1 MAQSIPAAYDSV
13 TPYGLLLGCPLPDCR
28 RPVVQQ
34 GGTIYLAFSHVRIST
49 RDGQWL
55 TRIWDRTGGKHQQ
68 HQRSSHGGPSRQRLT
83 ELYCLPNYFQ
93 IKIPRGRPCVKVKRA
108 RRSGRESRGGRGI
121 HLPSSSSI
129 RRQARGEVSGSK
141 QQSKQSRAEQSRAE
155 QSKPGQVSKTP
166 ESRPRSQ
173 DPGCQISLSLGRTP
187 GVEDYL
193 RFQRVFEPPRDGTE
207 SLGIEDLKPS
217 LRLLLR
223 SWGQR

>member
-121 HLPSSSSI
+121 HLPSSSGKHGGKFQGAS
-129 RRQARGEVSGSK
+129 SK
-141 QQSKQSRAEQSRAE
+141 ASEAGRAEQSRTKQAGPSVKDSRVQTQE
-155 QSKPGQVSKTP
+155 PG
-166 ESRPRSQ
+166 
-173 DPGCQISLSLGRTP
+173 P
-187 GVEDYL
+187 GVPDISIFREDSGGGGL
-193 RFQRVFEPPRDGTE
+193 FAL
-207 SLGIEDLKPS
+207 SACL
-217 LRLLLR
+217 
-223 SWGQR
+223 